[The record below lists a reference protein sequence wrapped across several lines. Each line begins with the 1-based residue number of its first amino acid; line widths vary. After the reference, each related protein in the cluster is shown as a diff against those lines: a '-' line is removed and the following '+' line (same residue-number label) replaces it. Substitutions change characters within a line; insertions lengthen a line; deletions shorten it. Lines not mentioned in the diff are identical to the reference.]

1 MPVNPSPNFMQQ
13 FGMQQPQAPVGP
25 PAQQQLP
32 MAQPLL
38 PSWMRTGA
46 EGGIDALLG
55 LLGVGPESKMNQV
68 GQMAGAAIPMMG
80 GIGLASRIKPA
91 MQAAPEAGE
100 IGSLISE
107 MSNNLRKVPGG
118 QNPIYDEAGRF
129 LAMERPDDPAYLAH
143 VASSR
148 NKNVL
153 PPKTLAAS
161 LDFSAPHRQ
170 SIPSSILPSMDFTQP
185 ARQGFQPRGY
195 APNVDQLEELM
206 KKYKK

>member
-68 GQMAGAAIPMMG
+68 GQLAGAAIPMMG

-100 IGSLISE
+100 VGNLISE
-107 MSNNLRKVPGG
+107 MSNNLRKIPGG
-118 QNPIYDEAGRF
+118 QNPIYDEAGRYLGLESPMQSAKPTF
-129 LAMERPDDPAYLAH
+129 ELPPQMMNVSGPRAFPSMPNEGAYNAH
-143 VASSR
+143 VASSV
-148 NKNVL
+148 NKNK
-153 PPKTLAAS
+153 P
-161 LDFSAPHRQ
+161 Q
-170 SIPSSILPSMDFTQP
+170 
-185 ARQGFQPRGY
+185 GY